1 MPMLRA
7 LIISLLFLSPSV
19 LGQEEYTVLFLGDSL
34 TEGLGLD
41 AEQAYPSL
49 VDEKLQAEGYEHINV
64 INAGISGS
72 TSASAL
78 ERMQWYV
85 RSQPDLV
92 FLALGANDGLRGL
105 NVANMRNNLAEAI
118 EFALS
123 NNVDVALAGMLIPP
137 NMGEEYTTEF
147 ARVFPDLAAH
157 YDIPLMP
164 FLLQDVAAMPELNQ
178 ADGIHPNAEGSVI
191 VAAHVYDFLLP
202 LLPQE

>member
-1 MPMLRA
+1 VRA

-41 AEQAYPSL
+41 AGQAYPSL
-49 VDEKLQAEGYEHINV
+49 VDEKLQAEGYGHINV